1 MRFIIPHLN
10 AQFSA
15 TFNRWKIK
23 TEKFE
28 FDIQYMIIDGYETK
42 KRLGAT
48 IQEVIGK
55 NVEAELVGKHIILR
69 KWDEL
74 ETKHLYDC
82 FDVDRPR
89 NLAKVV
95 TVK

>member
-1 MRFIIPHLN
+1 MVSFN
-10 AQFSA
+10 AFFSA

-28 FDIQYMIIDGYETK
+28 FEIQYMMIDGHKTK

-48 IQEVIGK
+48 IQEVTGK
-55 NVEAELVGKHIILR
+55 NVTAELIDRHIILR
-69 KWDEL
+69 KWDKL
-74 ETKHLYDC
+74 KTKHLYDC